1 MKKLFYLFAISA
13 FAISCK
19 KDNNA
24 PAETASLFK
33 KNLITVTTP
42 GQSEW
47 TMFYANDRKLLSFS
61 NNEMSV
67 TYKPGIPFSA
77 KKTAFGSVSEYKNAV
92 QDAQGRVTKL
102 DRFVAGLLTSKQE
115 FKYNAEGYLTEQ
127 IITATSPN
135 AFAKYVYE
143 YQNGNLT
150 TASVYEGGIK
160 AGTFSFDYYTN
171 LSNPIQI
178 DLFDFK
184 RIQFVTDSH
193 FGKQSKNLVK
203 TAKLLTGSGQLFAEV
218 NFSYTTDADGYIKT
232 IQYSSVGQSP
242 TVFTCTFQ

>member
-1 MKKLFYLFAISA
+1 
-13 FAISCK
+13 
-19 KDNNA
+19 
-24 PAETASLFK
+24 
-33 KNLITVTTP
+33 
-42 GQSEW
+42 
-47 TMFYANDRKLLSFS
+47 
-61 NNEMSV
+61 MSV

-77 KKTAFGSVSEYKNAV
+77 KKTALGSVSEYKNAV
-92 QDAQGRVTKL
+92 QDAQGRVTRL
-102 DRFVAGLLTSKQE
+102 DRFVAGFLTSKLE
-115 FKYNAEGYLTEQ
+115 FKYNAEGYLVEQ
-127 IITATSPN
+127 TDAVTSQN
-135 AFAKYVYE
+135 AFSKYVYE

-150 TASVYEGGIK
+150 TISIYEGGAK
-160 AGTFSFDYYTN
+160 AGTFALDYYTN